1 MFTPNIQMDISV
13 WLLTTSAMVHDHPKK
28 IEVKLTGVMA
38 LAHGRLWKYHVLHH
52 VKANRRC
59 QHRST
64 GLEFHFFR
72 ALPFG
77 IGGLAEIKG
86 TNAKR
91 EGINAISVPKLWA
104 LMPSKFFLK
113 CSL

>member
-1 MFTPNIQMDISV
+1 MSF
-13 WLLTTSAMVHDHPKK
+13 
-28 IEVKLTGVMA
+28 
-38 LAHGRLWKYHVLHH
+38 
-52 VKANRRC
+52 
-59 QHRST
+59 
-64 GLEFHFFR
+64 FFR